1 MYLKRLWNNLGISNK
16 VFFTSSILVILSTIV
31 IYSALYSLFPRAYL
45 FYKSTVAVNG
55 VNLIL
60 DKYKNAP
67 NLNMMFEE
75 LNRFSYV
82 DNIDIMVKSN
92 NGLVYISSRFF
103 EDFSDS
109 KFSPTEGKL
118 IEEKFSCDGVIKQI
132 NFHSNAINQNL
143 TLEIRIPLQPIEQ
156 VSSVMLIFMP
166 IVIGITIFISI
177 ASAYFYSKSVTK
189 PLLKINNIAKSM
201 SKLDFSKKLEV
212 QGNDELAE
220 LSASLNEMGN
230 NLERNIRQLEETNK
244 QLLSDIE
251 KERIAEKKRREF
263 IGTISHE
270 LKSPITIISG
280 QLEGMIYN
288 IGAFKD
294 RDKYLRKSYE
304 VIAEMRDLV
313 GEILEINKYESE
325 GFRVEMERINV
336 TDMIKAAIEKQSFY
350 AKENNIKIISD
361 IDQCI
366 YIYADMKLF
375 KKVLDNIISNSV
387 KYSKDDDI
395 IVSLKNKD
403 KVIIEVKNKSEEL
416 TNEEL
421 KNVFTPFYR
430 LEKSRNR
437 KTGGSGLGLFI
448 VKNIL
453 DKHSNM
459 TYGMESNN
467 GVVTFRVEIEK

>member
-1 MYLKRLWNNLGISNK
+1 
-16 VFFTSSILVILSTIV
+16 
-31 IYSALYSLFPRAYL
+31 
-45 FYKSTVAVNG
+45 
-55 VNLIL
+55 
-60 DKYKNAP
+60 
-67 NLNMMFEE
+67 
-75 LNRFSYV
+75 
-82 DNIDIMVKSN
+82 
-92 NGLVYISSRFF
+92 
-103 EDFSDS
+103 
-109 KFSPTEGKL
+109 
-118 IEEKFSCDGVIKQI
+118 
-132 NFHSNAINQNL
+132 
-143 TLEIRIPLQPIEQ
+143 
-156 VSSVMLIFMP
+156 
-166 IVIGITIFISI
+166 
-177 ASAYFYSKSVTK
+177 
-189 PLLKINNIAKSM
+189 
-201 SKLDFSKKLEV
+201 
-212 QGNDELAE
+212 
-220 LSASLNEMGN
+220 
-230 NLERNIRQLEETNK
+230 
-244 QLLSDIE
+244 
-251 KERIAEKKRREF
+251 
-263 IGTISHE
+263 
-270 LKSPITIISG
+270 
-280 QLEGMIYN
+280 MIYN